1 MKREE
6 KRMERVKEEWQG
18 RHSSNNCNITISSR
32 SRFNAGKGYLKTY
45 RLVVLLYQSHL
56 LHIILITHY
65 RIYINSH
72 EVVLY
77 DIKLIITQL
86 LSKIKIWLY

>member
-1 MKREE
+1 M
-6 KRMERVKEEWQG
+6 
-18 RHSSNNCNITISSR
+18 
-32 SRFNAGKGYLKTY
+32 
-45 RLVVLLYQSHL
+45 VLLYQSHL

-65 RIYINSH
+65 RIYMKSH
-72 EVVLY
+72 EVALY

>member
-1 MKREE
+1 
-6 KRMERVKEEWQG
+6 METVKEEWQG
-18 RHSSNNCNITISSR
+18 RHSSNSCNITISSR

-65 RIYINSH
+65 RIYMKSH

-86 LSKIKIWLY
+86 LS